1 MKGFDVSW
9 LKLIFRS
16 FHLCCSVL
24 GETLP
29 EGSGRRTPLLFE
41 TWRPP
46 RYYIPPEDVRPGL
59 LVPSETKTV
68 CPYKGVA
75 SYRSARSNGEVAE
88 DLAWY
93 YPEPLPEAKVKEYLC
108 FYDEKVDSKFEG

>member
-1 MKGFDVSW
+1 
-9 LKLIFRS
+9 
-16 FHLCCSVL
+16 VL

-29 EGSGRRTPLLFE
+29 EGSGRRTPYTLRNLAAATLLH
-41 TWRPP
+41 TT
-46 RYYIPPEDVRPGL
+46 EDVRTDL

-88 DLAWY
+88 DLA
-93 YPEPLPEAKVKEYLC
+93 
-108 FYDEKVDSKFEG
+108 